1 MSSNKEVIWHGKL
14 KLVLLPVC
22 AFALQLFADTTPSAT
37 DKVRKTLLEME
48 NGERATVIS
57 KDESGK
63 ESVTN
68 IQTFRH
74 IADLLSAPIGSKYVP
89 MSDADY
95 EGMKKSTAKEI
106 LVKIP
111 EWQSM
116 TAPKYWQKPRA
127 VLLKSGS
134 LECVGFFSA
143 SKFFETRQEAMNYFS
158 DTIGAELKEWC
169 GKDPMVNVVGKAEF
183 SFAYEKDGVKREL
196 RFKPFS
202 VDGGQRSVILCYH
215 GSPRNDGK
223 TMENEFV
230 GFWKYVTE

>member
-1 MSSNKEVIWHGKL
+1 
-14 KLVLLPVC
+14 
-22 AFALQLFADTTPSAT
+22 
-37 DKVRKTLLEME
+37 ME

-57 KDESGK
+57 KDKSGK

-74 IADLLSAPIGSKYVP
+74 ITNLLSAPIGSKYVP
-89 MSDADY
+89 MSDADN
-95 EGMKKSTAKEI
+95 EDMKKSTAKEI

-111 EWQSM
+111 EWQTM
-116 TAPKYWQKPRA
+116 TAPQYWQKPRA

-143 SKFFETRQEAMNYFS
+143 SKSFETRQDAMNYFS
-158 DTIGAELKEWC
+158 DTIGTELKEWC
-169 GKDPMVNVVGKAEF
+169 GKEPMVNVVGNAEF
-183 SFAYEKDGVKREL
+183 SFPYEKDGVKREL

-202 VDGGQRSVILCYH
+202 LDGGEKSVILCYH
-215 GSPRNDGK
+215 GEPRCEGK
-223 TMENEFV
+223 TMVEEFG